1 MVGRT
6 GGGQTTFVQNLAKNK
21 MFGSLK
27 EVIWASKILLSKER
41 EDQIRV
47 CFVDEK
53 GDFKYVETIDEFGNL
68 LEHVQRRKISCNEN
82 SLGKNIELDQL
93 VVLDNVSGLADRL
106 EIFTNFLTVSRK
118 FALMCVHVFHTLY
131 PTRQNWQMILGQ
143 TKIFNIFPGSMQ
155 TSSIL
160 KISSSF

>member
-1 MVGRT
+1 
-6 GGGQTTFVQNLAKNK
+6 

-27 EVIWASKILLSKER
+27 EVIWASKISLSKKR

-68 LEHVQRRKISCNEN
+68 LVHVQRRKISCNEN
-82 SLGKNIELDQL
+82 SLGKKIELDRL

-106 EIFTNFLTVSRK
+106 EIFTNFLNVSRK

-131 PTRQNWQMILGQ
+131 PPTRQN
-143 TKIFNIFPGSMQ
+143 
-155 TSSIL
+155 
-160 KISSSF
+160 

>member
-6 GGGQTTFVQNLAKNK
+6 GCGKTTFVQNLAKNK

-82 SLGKNIELDQL
+82 SLGKNIELDFSCCFGQ
-93 VVLDNVSGLADRL
+93 RL
-106 EIFTNFLTVSRK
+106 WP
-118 FALMCVHVFHTLY
+118 C
-131 PTRQNWQMILGQ
+131 
-143 TKIFNIFPGSMQ
+143 
-155 TSSIL
+155 
-160 KISSSF
+160 